1 MRIGRT
7 KTGRSIHLPEYWET
21 TMKYW
26 ERTTMKSHRSVFWM
40 PLLVLT
46 LALSACTS
54 PGGDA
59 EEAGAEGGADAED
72 DSTGGEQVVA
82 DADENSGDVCEV
94 APPDVTLEEARV
106 GFSQMENNNP
116 WRIAETDS
124 MRDEA
129 DDRGVDLTITDAQ
142 GSTATQVADVEDMI
156 AQGID
161 ILIIAPREFE
171 GLAPALEAAKQADV
185 PVFLVDRE
193 AKGEVCEDY
202 ITFMGS
208 NFIQQGERAGE
219 WLIEATGGEAQIV
232 ELEGTSGASVTNDRA
247 EGFRNALEG
256 QDGMEII
263 ASQSGDFARAGGQE
277 VMEQLLQSNPEVD
290 AVYAHN
296 DEMALGAIQALKDA
310 GRTPGEDVLVVSVD
324 GTRDALQAI
333 IDGEM
338 GATVESNPRFGSLAF
353 ATVEDFLAGEA
364 IPKGIILED
373 RFFDQSNAEEFIDEA
388 Y

>member
-1 MRIGRT
+1 MKKFSRLLC
-7 KTGRSIHLPEYWET
+7 LP
-21 TMKYW
+21 
-26 ERTTMKSHRSVFWM
+26 V
-40 PLLVLT
+40 LLG
-46 LALSACTS
+46 LAATACTS
-54 PGGDA
+54 TV
-59 EEAGAEGGADAED
+59 EEDTEAASEQTSSDG
-72 DSTGGEQVVA
+72 SEQVVGEG
-82 DADENSGDVCEV
+82 DAGSEEACEV
-94 APPDVTLEEARV
+94 TPPDVSLDDALV

-124 MRDEA
+124 MRAEA
-129 DDRGVDLTITDAQ
+129 EARGVDLIVTDAQ
-142 GSTATQVADVEDMI
+142 GSTSTQVADVEDMI

-171 GLAPALEAAKQADV
+171 GLAPALEAANSADV

-208 NFIQQGERAGE
+208 NFIEQGERAGE
-219 WLIEATGGEAQIV
+219 WLIEATDGEAQVV
-232 ELEGTSGASVTNDRA
+232 ELEGTTGASVTNDRA
-247 EGFRNALEG
+247 EGFRNAIEG
-256 QDGMEII
+256 EDGIEII

-277 VMEQLLQSNPEVD
+277 VMEQLLQSNPEVT

-310 GRTPGEDVLVVSVD
+310 GRTPGEDVTVVSVD

-353 ATVEDFLAGEA
+353 ATIEKFLAGEA
-364 IPKGIILED
+364 IPKNIILED
-373 RFFDQSNAEEFIDEA
+373 RFFDQSNAEEHIDEA